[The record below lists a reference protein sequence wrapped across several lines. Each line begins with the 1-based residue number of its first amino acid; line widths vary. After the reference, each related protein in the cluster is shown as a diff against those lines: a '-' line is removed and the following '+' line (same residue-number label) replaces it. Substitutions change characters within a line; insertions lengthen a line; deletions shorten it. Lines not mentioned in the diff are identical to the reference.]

1 MVQQGFSVDFGD
13 TPFPQTGYVGGAPNR
28 SNWRCEI
35 LLARNQEAI
44 KGKRILDMASHDGRI
59 SYACLKLGAK
69 HVTGVEALPEL
80 VEASTK
86 NLLDLG
92 CRPEQFT
99 FITSD
104 TFDYLA
110 EAKPNEFD
118 TVLCLGLFYHT
129 VRQSEVLLQVKRI
142 KAKYFI
148 LDTRIARGAFLEYPH
163 WYIAQLVRLGRI
175 LRIPST
181 VLNKLEPTNLRKLI
195 QRFLRSLGLK
205 QDESKASSFYI
216 LEPTTAKAQYSEGE
230 VSASD
235 SDNTVGVEM
244 MGACLVFR
252 RKQFA
257 RQEIIN
263 PTGLVA
269 WPTKAFIELLFRSYG
284 FTFKQLHWKGIRDW
298 SNLKDYKAGWRVSY
312 IAQPFE

>member
-1 MVQQGFSVDFGD
+1 MNQSFCVDFRD
-13 TPFPQTGYVGGAPNR
+13 TPFPKTGYTGAFPNR

-35 LLARNQEAI
+35 LLTRNQEAI
-44 KGKRILDMASHDGRI
+44 KGKRILDMASHDGRL

-69 HVTGVEALPEL
+69 HVTGVEAIPEL

-99 FITSD
+99 FITGD

-110 EAKPNEFD
+110 EIKPEEFD

-129 VRQSEVLLQVKRI
+129 VRQNDVLIQVKRI
-142 KAKYFI
+142 KARYFI
-148 LDTRIARGAFLEYPH
+148 LDTRIARGAFLEYPY
-163 WYIAQLVRLGRI
+163 WYIAQLVKWGRI
-175 LRIPST
+175 LRIPRT
-181 VLNKLEPTNLRKLI
+181 ALKNMEPANLRKLA

-205 QDESKASSFYI
+205 QDEAKTSSFYV
-216 LEPTTAKAQYSEGE
+216 LEPTIAKAQDSEGE
-230 VSASD
+230 VSASE

-284 FTFKQLHWKGIRDW
+284 FTFKQLHWKGIGDW

-312 IAQPFE
+312 IAQPLE

>member
-1 MVQQGFSVDFGD
+1 MNQSFCVDFRD
-13 TPFPQTGYVGGAPNR
+13 TPFPKTGYTGAFSNR

-35 LLARNQEAI
+35 LLTRNQEAI
-44 KGKRILDMASHDGRI
+44 KGKRILDMASHDGRL

-69 HVTGVEALPEL
+69 HVTGVEAIPEL

-99 FITSD
+99 FITGD
-104 TFDYLA
+104 TFNYLA
-110 EAKPNEFD
+110 EIKPEEFD

-129 VRQSEVLLQVKRI
+129 VRQNDVLIQVKRI

-148 LDTRIARGAFLEYPH
+148 LDTRIARGAFLEYPY
-163 WYIAQLVRLGRI
+163 WYIAQLFKWGRI
-175 LRIPST
+175 LRIPRT
-181 VLNKLEPTNLRKLI
+181 TLKKMEPANLRKLA
-195 QRFLRSLGLK
+195 QRLLSSLGLK
-205 QDESKASSFYI
+205 QDEAKTSSFYV
-216 LEPTTAKAQYSEGE
+216 LEPTIAKAQGSEGE
-230 VSASD
+230 VSASE

-269 WPTKAFIELLFRSYG
+269 WPTKPFIELLFRSYG